1 VSHTRLHGEETRPGI
16 VGAAIAEASVQ
27 GEEQTDEVRVG
38 GIDGLPPALSEGRS
52 LLLWL
57 LRHLIP
63 LLGVRF

>member
-16 VGAAIAEASVQ
+16 VGAAIAETGVQ

-52 LLLWL
+52 LLWWL